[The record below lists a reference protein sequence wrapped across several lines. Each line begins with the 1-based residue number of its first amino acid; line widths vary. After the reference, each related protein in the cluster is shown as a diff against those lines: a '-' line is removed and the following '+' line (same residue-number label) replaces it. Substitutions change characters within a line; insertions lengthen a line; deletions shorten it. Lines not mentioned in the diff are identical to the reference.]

1 MQTTRTIRLHVSAFM
16 ADASEASRVCA
27 LLNSLPGYSLQGP
40 SRGALPDLACADARG
55 GGMPAAVLLLVDGDG
70 LERCCTEIAQLHV
83 DLPGI
88 PLLVLANGISAT
100 CLSRLMSFGI
110 YDFGM
115 LPSSDAE
122 IVMRVGRA
130 IGTVSLPSESTRSG
144 TSSGSTAPT
153 LSSKLIGKNTEF
165 LKILRRL
172 PVMAVS
178 NASML
183 LLGETGTGKEVV
195 AQAIHYAS
203 PRANGPW
210 VAINCAAIPAD
221 LMEAELFGH
230 ARGAYTNAH
239 AAREGLVREA
249 EGGTLFLDEI
259 DALSLAAQAK
269 LLRFLEDKQYR
280 LVGSSILRNA
290 DVRIIAASNRD
301 LRHAATNGNFRS
313 DLLFRLNVLTLCLPS
328 LRERRDD
335 IPALAQHFF
344 RQANFEQGRHLV
356 GITPA
361 AMQRLLV
368 HDWPGNV
375 RELKHVIERAVLL
388 AEGQSLQPGDIEIDG
403 TDPVDDMPL
412 SFRDA
417 KALAIK
423 SFERSY
429 LEQLMLENQGNISRA
444 ARAAQKNRRALFE
457 LLRRHDIDTDR
468 FRA

>member
-1 MQTTRTIRLHVSAFM
+1 VQTTRSIRLHVCSYM
-16 ADASEASRVCA
+16 TDTSEVARVCA
-27 LLNSLPGYSLQGP
+27 LLDALPGFSVLGPTHGGLDLQP
-40 SRGALPDLACADARG
+40 MVAQRACT
-55 GGMPAAVLLLVDGDG
+55 PAAVLLLVDADG
-70 LERCCTEIAQLHV
+70 LEDCCTDIAQLHV
-83 DLPGI
+83 DLPGV
-88 PLLVLANGISAT
+88 PLLVLTNASSAA
-100 CLSRLMSFGI
+100 CLSRLMSCGI

-122 IVMRVGRA
+122 IMMRISRA
-130 IGTVSLPSESTRSG
+130 LGTVSLPDETPCGPRSAA
-144 TSSGSTAPT
+144 SIAQS
-153 LSSKLIGKNTEF
+153 LSAKLVGRSAEF
-165 LKILRRL
+165 LKVLRRL

-178 NASML
+178 NASVL

-203 PRANGPW
+203 PRAGGPW

-280 LVGSSILRNA
+280 LVGSNNLRCA

-301 LRHAATNGNFRS
+301 LRQAVAKGGFRS
-313 DLLFRLNVLTLCLPS
+313 DLLFRLNVLTICLPS

-344 RQANFEQGRHLV
+344 KQANFELDRHLV

-361 AMQRLLV
+361 AMHRLLV

-403 TDPVDDMPL
+403 SDPVEEMPL

-417 KALAIK
+417 KALAIR

-457 LLRRHDIDTDR
+457 LLRRHDIDTQR

>member
-1 MQTTRTIRLHVSAFM
+1 MQTKRTIRLHISSFM
-16 ADASEASRVCA
+16 ADASEATRVCA
-27 LLNSLPGYSLQGP
+27 LLNALPGYAIHGP
-40 SRGALPDLACADARG
+40 SCGALPDLAGTKPQGDDA
-55 GGMPAAVLLLVDGDG
+55 PAAVLLLVDGDG
-70 LERCCTEIAQLHV
+70 LDNCCTEIAQLHV
-83 DLPGI
+83 ELPGV
-88 PLLVLANGISAT
+88 PLLVLADGISAT
-100 CLSRLMSFGI
+100 CLSRLMSFGV

-122 IVMRVGRA
+122 ILMRIGRA
-130 IGTVSLPSESTRSG
+130 IGTVSLPSESAPGG
-144 TSSGSTAPT
+144 TSPSAIAQT
-153 LSSKLIGKNTEF
+153 LSAKLIGKNAEF
-165 LKILRRL
+165 LRILRRL
-172 PVMAVS
+172 PVMAAS
-178 NASML
+178 NASVL

-203 PRANGPW
+203 HRASGPW

-280 LVGSSILRNA
+280 QVGSNCLRHA

-301 LRHAATNGNFRS
+301 LRHAAAAGSFRS

-344 RQANFEQGRHLV
+344 KQANFELDRHLV

-403 TDPVDDMPL
+403 TDPVEDTPL

-457 LLRRHDIDTDR
+457 LLRRHDIDTAR

>member
-1 MQTTRTIRLHVSAFM
+1 M
-16 ADASEASRVCA
+16 ADASEATRVCA
-27 LLNSLPGYSLQGP
+27 LLNSLPGVSVPRLSHGCP
-40 SRGALPDLACADARG
+40 LTPARTDAQDG
-55 GGMPAAVLLLVDGDG
+55 DTPAAVLLLVDGAG
-70 LERCCTEIAQLHV
+70 LDSCCTEIAQLHLE
-83 DLPGI
+83 LPGV
-88 PLLVLANGISAT
+88 PLLVLADDITAS
-100 CLSRLMSFGI
+100 CLSRLVACGI

-122 IVMRVGRA
+122 IMMRIGRA
-130 IGTVSLPSESTRSG
+130 IGTVSSPASAPSRG
-144 TSSGSTAPT
+144 RSTAAT
-153 LSSKLIGKNTEF
+153 AQSLSARLIGKNADF

-172 PVMAVS
+172 PVMAAS
-178 NASML
+178 NASVL

-203 PRANGPW
+203 LRANGPW

-280 LVGSSILRNA
+280 VVGSSNLRCA

-301 LRHAATNGNFRS
+301 LRHAVTGGSFRS
-313 DLLFRLNVLTLCLPS
+313 DLLFRLNVLTLALPS

-335 IPALAQHFF
+335 IPALAEHFF
-344 RQANFEQGRHLV
+344 RQANFELDRHLV

-361 AMQRLLV
+361 AMRRLLV

-388 AEGQSLQPGDIEIDG
+388 SEGQSLQPGDIEIDG
-403 TDPVDDMPL
+403 SDPAEDMPL

-417 KALAIK
+417 KALAIR

-457 LLRRHDIDTDR
+457 LLRRHDIDTAR

>member
-1 MQTTRTIRLHVSAFM
+1 M
-16 ADASEASRVCA
+16 ADVSEATRVCA
-27 LLNSLPGYSLQGP
+27 LLDSLPGFSIQAASRTSLP
-40 SRGALPDLACADARG
+40 ALDCAHAPDGDS
-55 GGMPAAVLLLVDGDG
+55 PAAVLLLVDDTG
-70 LERCCTEIAQLHV
+70 LGGCCAEIAQLHMQR
-83 DLPGI
+83 PGV
-88 PLLVLANGISAT
+88 PLLVLADSISAP
-100 CLSRLMSFGI
+100 CLSRLVSCGI

-122 IVMRVGRA
+122 IMMRIGRA
-130 IGTVSLPSESTRSG
+130 IGTVAAPAAPNHGVRGTAATAQSLSAR
-144 TSSGSTAPT
+144 
-153 LSSKLIGKNTEF
+153 LIGKNAEF

-172 PVMAVS
+172 PVMAAS
-178 NASML
+178 NASVL

-259 DALSLAAQAK
+259 DSLSPAAQAK

-280 LVGSSILRNA
+280 LVGSSNLRCA
-290 DVRIIAASNRD
+290 DLRIIAASNRD
-301 LRHAATNGNFRS
+301 LRHAASGGSFRS
-313 DLLFRLNVLTLCLPS
+313 DLLFRLNVLTLALPS

-335 IPALAQHFF
+335 IPALAEHFF
-344 RQANFEQGRHLV
+344 RQANFELGRHLV

-361 AMQRLLV
+361 AMRRLLV

-403 TDPVDDMPL
+403 SDPVDDMPL

-457 LLRRHDIDTDR
+457 LLRRHEIDTAR

>member
-1 MQTTRTIRLHVSAFM
+1 MQTTRTIRLHVSSFM
-16 ADASEASRVCA
+16 ADASEVSRVCA
-27 LLNSLPGYSLQGP
+27 LLNSLPGFSVLGPAQG
-40 SRGALPDLACADARG
+40 GCA
-55 GGMPAAVLLLVDGDG
+55 PAAVLLLVDADG
-70 LERCCTEIAQLHV
+70 LDNCCTSIAQLHV
-83 DLPGI
+83 DLPGV
-88 PLLVLANGISAT
+88 PLLVLTHGISAT
-100 CLSRLMSFGI
+100 CLSRLMSCGI

-115 LPSSDAE
+115 LPSSEAE

-130 IGTVSLPSESTRSG
+130 LGTVSLPGEAARNERSA
-144 TSSGSTAPT
+144 TSIAQSLNSRLVGRNA
-153 LSSKLIGKNTEF
+153 EF

-172 PVMAVS
+172 PVMAIS
-178 NASML
+178 NASVL

-203 PRANGPW
+203 PRAEGPW

-239 AAREGLVREA
+239 AAREGLVHEA

-280 LVGSSILRNA
+280 LVGSNNLRCA

-301 LRHAATNGNFRS
+301 LRHAAAKGSFRS
-313 DLLFRLNVLTLCLPS
+313 DLLFRLNVLTLSLPS

-335 IPALAQHFF
+335 IPALAQYFF
-344 RQANFEQGRHLV
+344 TQANFELGRHLV

-361 AMQRLLV
+361 AMQRLLI

-388 AEGQSLQPGDIEIDG
+388 TESQSLQPGDIEIDG
-403 TDPVDDMPL
+403 ADPIEDMPL

-417 KALAIK
+417 KALAIR

-457 LLRRHDIDTDR
+457 LLRRHDIDTAR